1 VADPPNLTGAPR
13 PGPGGLPPAARRRVR
28 LARLAL
34 LWERV
39 WPALWP
45 PIGIGGLFLALALLD
60 LPAFLPGWL
69 HLGLLAV
76 FVAAFVL
83 LAVRAVRGLAL
94 PAGEAARR
102 RVETASGLRHRPLGT
117 LEDRPAGTPGSQEA
131 ALWAIHQQRMRAG
144 AASLAV
150 GVPAAGWG
158 RRDHVGLRA
167 ALALLLVIGVVAG
180 RHDGGARLVRAVTP
194 SFAGPAPAAQITLD
208 VWINPPAYTGQPPA
222 LLRADSE
229 RPVAIPTGSAL
240 LAQLHGGGTV
250 PRLLV
255 DQAATEFQ
263 AIDAANFRA
272 GATLTAGE
280 KLAVIQG
287 RRTVAEWPIR
297 IVPDNAPTIRFA
309 VPPGRSERAAL
320 RLEYDAGDDY
330 GIETVTATI
339 RRADQKKD
347 AADAPAITL
356 ELPLPGLK
364 PTAARSTSFHDLTP
378 HVWAG
383 LPVTVT
389 LEAVDA
395 IGQKGASEPVAMV
408 LPERTFNHPVARAIV
423 EQRKELSV
431 DPANREAVGEVLG
444 QLSLRPARFGDDF
457 VVFLA
462 LRTARARLSFDT
474 DGSSIEPV
482 QQLLWDTALR
492 IEDGRSSS
500 AERDLRQAQ
509 RALMDALDRN
519 ASDQEIEK
527 LMRDLQ
533 QAIDRYMQAMAE
545 EMMRNPERFQ
555 PQEMPPNAQVVRR
568 EDIQRMLDQARDLAR
583 TGAREAARDMLQRLQ
598 EMMENMRM
606 ARPMPGQQQQG
617 QQGQQ
622 QQMMRDLQRMMQRQQ
637 QLLDRSHRAQQQRQ
651 GQRGQQG
658 QQGQQGQEGQDGMGA
673 GDQEQLRRML
683 GEFMRRMGEGGGEIP
698 GGLGR
703 AERAMRDAARQL
715 GQGEPGGA
723 IGPQGEALDQLQQ
736 AMQGMAEQM
745 MGGDQFGEGD
755 PSGVPNQGQHN
766 ADRNRDPLGRPMP
779 TTGTYE
785 GSDVKVPGEGELSRS
800 RAILDELR
808 RRAGE
813 RFRPNMERDYID
825 RLLRRF

>member
-1 VADPPNLTGAPR
+1 M
-13 PGPGGLPPAARRRVR
+13 
-28 LARLAL
+28 
-34 LWERV
+34 

-45 PIGIGGLFLALALLD
+45 PAGAGGLFLALALLD
-60 LPAFLPGWL
+60 LPSRLPAWL
-69 HLGLLAV
+69 HVAVLAGFAAGFLFLLAR
-76 FVAAFVL
+76 
-83 LAVRAVRGLAL
+83 AVRAIAM
-94 PAGEAARR
+94 PADDDARR
-102 RVETASGLRHRPLGT
+102 RVERASGLDHRPLGT
-117 LEDRPAGTPGSQEA
+117 LQDRPAATLDPQEA
-131 ALWAIHQQRMRAG
+131 QLWAIHQERMRARTRQ
-144 AASLAV
+144 LAV

-158 RRDHVGLRA
+158 RRDVAGLRA
-167 ALALLLVIGVVAG
+167 ALALLLVIGVVAA
-180 RHDGGARLVRAVTP
+180 RHDGGSRLWRAVTP
-194 SFAGPAPAAQITLD
+194 SFAATGPAATVSLD
-208 VWINPPAYTGQPPA
+208 VWINPPAYTAQPPV

-229 RPVAIPTGSAL
+229 TPVPIPTGSAL
-240 LAQLHGGGTV
+240 LAQLHGGGAT

-255 DQAATEFQ
+255 DEAATEFS

-272 GATLTAGE
+272 GATLTQGE
-280 KLAVIQG
+280 RLSVLQG
-287 RRTVAEWPIR
+287 SRTVAAWPIR
-297 IVPDNAPTIRFA
+297 IVPDLAPTVSFA
-309 VPPGRSERAAL
+309 APPARSERAAL
-320 RLEYDAGDDY
+320 RLEYQAGDDY
-330 GIETVTATI
+330 GIESVTAFI
-339 RRADQKKD
+339 RRADEKKD
-347 AADAPAITL
+347 GAKTEGGKAVEPITL

-364 PTAARSTSFHDLTP
+364 PTEARSASFHDLTA

-383 LPVTVT
+383 LPVVVT

-395 IGQKGASEPVAMV
+395 IGQKGRSEPIATV
-408 LPERTFNHPVARAIV
+408 LPERTFTHPVARALV
-423 EQRKELSV
+423 EQRRELSI
-431 DPANREAVGEVLG
+431 DPANREAVAEVLG
-444 QLSLRPARFGDDF
+444 TLSLRPARFGEDL

-462 LRTARARLSFDT
+462 LRSARARLSFDG

-492 IEDGRSSS
+492 IEDGRPSTT
-500 AERDLRQAQ
+500 ERDLRQAQ

-519 ASDQEIEK
+519 ASDQEIER
-527 LMRDLQ
+527 LMRELQ
-533 QAIDRYMQAMAE
+533 QAIDRHMQAMAE

-555 PQEMPPNAQVVRR
+555 QQEIPPNSQVVRR

-617 QQGQQ
+617 QQGQA

-658 QQGQQGQEGQDGMGA
+658 QQGQRGQQGQQGQQGQGDQDGEGMGA

-715 GQGEPGGA
+715 GQGDPGGA
-723 IGPQGEALDQLQQ
+723 VGPQGEALDQLQQ

-755 PSGVPNQGQHN
+755 PQGVPNQGQRN
-766 ADRNRDPLGRPMP
+766 ADRSRDPLGRPMP

-813 RFRPNMERDYID
+813 RFRPSLERDYID